1 MSPEMSSAIAHERA
15 RMLAAESVDVEL
27 EPQDTD
33 WLDGHLSVCADCRA
47 VSDEYREI
55 HAELRSLDM
64 PEPPRD
70 LWARTAAA
78 LDEVDT
84 SARYHAPGRTRGSQA
99 SRRPLVGTTVAVA
112 LVLLVTAVSV
122 MSQSPVVNPGPA
134 SGAPGVVAL
143 ASTSNS

>member
-78 LDEVDT
+78 LDEVDS
-84 SARYHAPGRTRGSQA
+84 SARYTLPAGPAAPRPA
-99 SRRPLVGTTVAVA
+99 VVPWLARPL
-112 LVLLVTAVSV
+112 LSDWCFW
-122 MSQSPVVNPGPA
+122 
-134 SGAPGVVAL
+134 
-143 ASTSNS
+143 